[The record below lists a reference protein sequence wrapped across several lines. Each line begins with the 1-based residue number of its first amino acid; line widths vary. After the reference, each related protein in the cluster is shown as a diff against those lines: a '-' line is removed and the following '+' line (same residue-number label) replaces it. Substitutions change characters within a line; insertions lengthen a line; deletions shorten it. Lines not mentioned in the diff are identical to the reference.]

1 MSSLLTTSRN
11 CSWPRSA
18 SAKRA
23 LWFEWLDSRA
33 LQSLESD
40 QVKQIYTLAEC
51 SLELLPR
58 SC

>member
-23 LWFEWLDSRA
+23 LWFDSRA

-40 QVKQIYTLAEC
+40 QVEQIYTLAER